1 MTPADPAAP
10 GRGTTSIET
19 VARIL
24 RAGGVVAYPTEGV
37 FGLGCRPDQPAAV
50 ERILA
55 LKGRPD
61 SKGLILISDHLERLT
76 PWLAPLDAE
85 ARARVEASWP
95 GPVTWLWPAAPDCPT
110 LLRGE
115 HDTLAVRVTAHP
127 PARELCAA
135 ADSALV
141 STSANPAGEAPCV
154 DAACVTRRFGD
165 GVDAILQAACGDLPG
180 PTAIRD
186 ARSGAWLR
194 GAPPAARTRPG
205 ND

>member
-1 MTPADPAAP
+1 MTPADTPAP
-10 GRGTTSIET
+10 GTRTNSVEA

-37 FGLGCRPDQPAAV
+37 FGLGCCPDDPAAV
-50 ERILA
+50 RRILA

-61 SKGLILISDHLERLT
+61 AKGLILISDRLERLAG
-76 PWLAPLDAE
+76 WLAPLEADA
-85 ARARVEASWP
+85 RVRVEASWP
-95 GPVTWLWPAAPDCPT
+95 GPVTWLWPAAPDCPA

-135 ADSALV
+135 VESALV
-141 STSANPAGEAPCV
+141 STSANPAGEPPCT
-154 DAACVTRRFGD
+154 DAACVERRFGD
-165 GVDAILQAACGDLPG
+165 GVDAILQAECGDLAG

-186 ARSGAWLR
+186 ARTGAWLR
-194 GAPPAARTRPG
+194 GGDTEPET
-205 ND
+205 DH